1 MLILSLQWMYNLVDF
16 FLFVMTTDV
25 SRNCVYCSV
34 FKEFDCDYKKFFN
47 NSVTGKTKPDFSHDQ
62 KWVNSNFF
70 DSAISR
76 HFHCLWNVE
85 HKLKR
90 C

>member
-1 MLILSLQWMYNLVDF
+1 MYNLVDF

-25 SRNCVYCSV
+25 SRSCVYCSV

-62 KWVNSNFF
+62 K
-70 DSAISR
+70 
-76 HFHCLWNVE
+76 
-85 HKLKR
+85 
-90 C
+90 